1 MYINVLAVRLCCSFH
16 RDCRVCIILHK
27 YFRNKTD
34 SNEIGSY
41 DKVHCMPGMTM
52 RHIGLRCRV
61 ADRTNRPTWA
71 MSNSAV
77 CIGTRPIVTCG
88 QRILFFVLAAT
99 PLTVSRRLDPMAAA
113 SGIISQAP
121 PTGRRDWSVGGT
133 RHTSFMTSRS
143 AAEPRLRAAD
153 Q

>member
-1 MYINVLAVRLCCSFH
+1 MRSAYIVF
-16 RDCRVCIILHK
+16 RVGCDAA
-27 YFRNKTD
+27 D
-34 SNEIGSY
+34 S
-41 DKVHCMPGMTM
+41 
-52 RHIGLRCRV
+52 
-61 ADRTNRPTWA
+61 
-71 MSNSAV
+71 
-77 CIGTRPIVTCG
+77 VT
-88 QRILFFVLAAT
+88 AT
-99 PLTVSRRLDPMAAA
+99 GPMAAA